1 MIKRNLVPLLA
12 VGMMVTFSVVSAAA
26 SINLNS
32 SKSNVY
38 KTAADCSKAGG
49 EWGKGRQGVGCYFP
63 PTAKPTPG
71 SKAVPKQSG

>member
-1 MIKRNLVPLLA
+1 MSKRNLVPLLA
-12 VGMMVTFSVVSAAA
+12 AGMMVTFGVVSAAA

-38 KTAADCSKAGG
+38 KTAADCAKAGG

-63 PTAKPTPG
+63 PAAKPAPG
-71 SKAVPKQSG
+71 TKAVPK